1 MIASGNHT
9 LKMRSGV
16 EGSLTQLLL
25 KSIERIRFFD
35 FAALRATS
43 LRITCGRKIN
53 CNLTFFIG
61 KGRTFYALVTDAYE
75 AFEHFGFFKF
85 LASSEWNYTEG
96 SEQYGALPFITGT
109 LMTTLLALIFCIPF
123 SLPVAL
129 FVGEYF
135 KGTKMAAVLST
146 VTDLLAGI
154 PSIIYGLWG
163 FYTLR
168 PIIMALNISPQGSG
182 VLTASLVLAIMIIPY
197 AASLSAE
204 FIKMVPNDL
213 KEGAYSLGATRAEV
227 IRKVVFPVAGSGI
240 FSSYI
245 LAIGRALGETMTVT
259 MLIGNTNNI
268 PESITSTGNSM
279 ASIIANQFG
288 EADDLRLSSLIA
300 IGLILFLIT
309 AIINMVGKIMIKRA
323 RIV

>member
-1 MIASGNHT
+1 MNDKLYKVLLFIVALIMPIVCG
-9 LKMRSGV
+9 GV
-16 EGSLTQLLL
+16 V
-25 KSIERIRFFD
+25 
-35 FAALRATS
+35 
-43 LRITCGRKIN
+43 
-53 CNLTFFIG
+53 
-61 KGRTFYALVTDAYE
+61 YALVTDAYD
-75 AFEHFGFFKF
+75 AFEHFGFFRF
-85 LASSEWNYTEG
+85 LTSSEWSYTEG
-96 SEQYGALPFITGT
+96 AEQYGALPFITGT
-109 LMTTLLALIFCIPF
+109 LMTTLLALFFCIPF

-135 KGTKMAAVLST
+135 RDSRIAAVLST
-146 VTDLLAGI
+146 VVDLLAGI

-182 VLTASLVLAIMIIPY
+182 ILTASLVLAIMIIPY
-197 AASLSAE
+197 ASSLSAE

-213 KEGAYSLGATRAEV
+213 KEGAYSLGATRLEV
-227 IRKVVFPVAGSGI
+227 VRNVVFPVAGSGI
-240 FSSYI
+240 FSSYV

-259 MLIGNTNNI
+259 MLIGNTNDMPN
-268 PESITSTGNSM
+268 SITATGNSM

-288 EADDLRLSSLIA
+288 EADGLRLSSLIA

-323 RIV
+323 RIA

>member
-1 MIASGNHT
+1 MNDKLYKI
-9 LKMRSGV
+9 
-16 EGSLTQLLL
+16 LL
-25 KSIERIRFFD
+25 
-35 FAALRATS
+35 FAATF
-43 LRITCGRKIN
+43 IMPIVCG
-53 CNLTFFIG
+53 G
-61 KGRTFYALVTDAYE
+61 VVYALVTDAYE

-85 LASSEWNYTEG
+85 LTSSEWSYTEG
-96 SEQYGALPFITGT
+96 AEQYGALPFITGT

-135 KGTKMAAVLST
+135 KGTRIAEILST

-168 PIIMALNISPQGSG
+168 PLIIALDLSPQGSSI
-182 VLTASLVLAIMIIPY
+182 LTASLVLAIMIVPY

-213 KEGAYSLGATRAEV
+213 KESAYSLGATRAEV
-227 IRKVVFPVAGSGI
+227 IRKEKFPVAGSGI
-240 FSSYI
+240 FSSNN

-259 MLIGNTNNI
+259 MLIGNTINI
-268 PESITSTGNSM
+268 PDSITST
-279 ASIIANQFG
+279 
-288 EADDLRLSSLIA
+288 
-300 IGLILFLIT
+300 
-309 AIINMVGKIMIKRA
+309 
-323 RIV
+323 

>member
-1 MIASGNHT
+1 MNDKIYRVI
-9 LKMRSGV
+9 LF
-16 EGSLTQLLL
+16 
-25 KSIERIRFFD
+25 I
-35 FAALRATS
+35 AAL
-43 LRITCGRKIN
+43 IVPVVCG
-53 CNLTFFIG
+53 G
-61 KGRTFYALVTDAYE
+61 VVYALVTDAYD

-85 LASSEWNYTEG
+85 LTSSDWSYTEG
-96 SEQYGALPFITGT
+96 AEQYGALPFITGT

-135 KGTKMAAVLST
+135 KGTKIAAVLST

-182 VLTASLVLAIMIIPY
+182 ILTASLVLAIMIIPY

-240 FSSYI
+240 FSSYV

-268 PESITSTGNSM
+268 PDSITSTGNSM

-288 EADDLRLSSLIA
+288 EADGLRLSSLIA
-300 IGLILFLIT
+300 IGLVLFLIT
-309 AIINMVGKIMIKRA
+309 AAINMVGKIMIKRA

>member
-1 MIASGNHT
+1 MNDK
-9 LKMRSGV
+9 LYRV
-16 EGSLTQLLL
+16 LL
-25 KSIERIRFFD
+25 FV
-35 FAALRATS
+35 AALVMP
-43 LRITCGRKIN
+43 IVCG
-53 CNLTFFIG
+53 G
-61 KGRTFYALVTDAYE
+61 VVYALVTDAYE

-85 LASSEWNYTEG
+85 LTSSDWSYTEG
-96 SEQYGALPFITGT
+96 AEQYGALPFITGT

-135 KGTKMAAVLST
+135 KGTKIAAVLST

-168 PIIMALNISPQGSG
+168 PIIMALDISPQGSG
-182 VLTASLVLAIMIIPY
+182 ILTASLVLAIMIIPY
-197 AASLSAE
+197 AASLSSE

-227 IRKVVFPVAGSGI
+227 IRRVIFPVAGSGI
-240 FSSYI
+240 FSAYV

-268 PESITSTGNSM
+268 PDSITSTGNSM

-300 IGLILFLIT
+300 IGLVLFLIT
-309 AIINMVGKIMIKRA
+309 AAINMVGKIMIKRA

>member
-1 MIASGNHT
+1 MNDKIYN
-9 LKMRSGV
+9 
-16 EGSLTQLLL
+16 LLL
-25 KSIERIRFFD
+25 LL
-35 FAALRATS
+35 AALVVP
-43 LRITCGRKIN
+43 LVCGGIV
-53 CNLTFFIG
+53 
-61 KGRTFYALVTDAYE
+61 YALVTDATE
-75 AFEHFGFFKF
+75 AFNHFGFLNF
-85 LASSEWNYTEG
+85 LTSSEWSYTEG
-96 SEQYGALPFITGT
+96 SETYGALPFVVGT
-109 LMTTLLALIFCIPF
+109 LLTTLLALLFCIPF

-135 KGTKMAAVLST
+135 RGTRLAAVLST

-168 PIIMALNISPQGSG
+168 PVIMALDISPQGSG

-204 FIKMVPNDL
+204 FIKMVPSDL

-227 IRKVVFPVAGSGI
+227 IRRIVFPFAGSGI
-240 FSSYI
+240 FSAYI

-268 PESITSTGNSM
+268 PASLTATGNSM

-288 EADDLRLSSLIA
+288 EADGLRLSSLIA
-300 IGLILFLIT
+300 IGLLLFLIT
-309 AIINMVGKIMIKRA
+309 ALINMVGKIMIKRA
-323 RIV
+323 RF

>member
-1 MIASGNHT
+1 MNDKIYN
-9 LKMRSGV
+9 
-16 EGSLTQLLL
+16 LLL
-25 KSIERIRFFD
+25 LL
-35 FAALRATS
+35 AALVVP
-43 LRITCGRKIN
+43 LVCGGIV
-53 CNLTFFIG
+53 
-61 KGRTFYALVTDAYE
+61 YALVTDATE
-75 AFEHFGFFKF
+75 AFNHFGFLNF
-85 LASSEWNYTEG
+85 LTSSEWRYTEG
-96 SEQYGALPFITGT
+96 AETYGALPFVVGT
-109 LMTTLLALIFCIPF
+109 LLTTLLALLFCVPF

-135 KGTKMAAVLST
+135 RGTKLAAVLST

-168 PIIMALNISPQGSG
+168 PVIMALDISPQGSG

-227 IRKVVFPVAGSGI
+227 IRRIVFPFAGSGI
-240 FSSYI
+240 FSAYI

-268 PESITSTGNSM
+268 PGSLTATGNSM

-288 EADDLRLSSLIA
+288 EADGLRLSSLIA
-300 IGLILFLIT
+300 IGLLLFLIT
-309 AIINMVGKIMIKRA
+309 AFINMVGKIMIKRA
-323 RIV
+323 RIS

>member
-1 MIASGNHT
+1 MT
-9 LKMRSGV
+9 DKLY
-16 EGSLTQLLL
+16 
-25 KSIERIRFFD
+25 RIIL
-35 FAALRATS
+35 FAAAL
-43 LRITCGRKIN
+43 IMPIVCG
-53 CNLTFFIG
+53 G
-61 KGRTFYALVTDAYE
+61 VVYALVTDAYD
-75 AFEHFGFFKF
+75 AFEHFGFLKF
-85 LASSEWNYTEG
+85 LTSSDWSYTEG
-96 SEQYGALPFITGT
+96 NEQYGALPFITGT

-135 KGTKMAAVLST
+135 KGTKVAAVLST

-168 PIIMALNISPQGSG
+168 PIIMELGISQQGSG
-182 VLTASLVLAIMIIPY
+182 ILTASLVLAIMIIPY

-227 IRKVVFPVAGSGI
+227 VRKVIFPVAGSGI
-240 FSSYI
+240 FSSYV

-268 PESITSTGNSM
+268 PDSITSTGNSM

-300 IGLILFLIT
+300 IGLVLFLIT
-309 AIINMVGKIMIKRA
+309 ALINMIGKIMIKRA
-323 RIV
+323 RIA

>member
-1 MIASGNHT
+1 MSDKLYLI
-9 LKMRSGV
+9 
-16 EGSLTQLLL
+16 LLF
-25 KSIERIRFFD
+25 I
-35 FAALRATS
+35 AALTMP
-43 LRITCGRKIN
+43 IVCGGIV
-53 CNLTFFIG
+53 
-61 KGRTFYALVTDAYE
+61 YALVTDAYE

-85 LASSEWNYTEG
+85 LTSSEWSYTEG
-96 SEQYGALPFITGT
+96 AELYGALPFITGT

-135 KGTKMAAVLST
+135 KGTKIAAVLSS

-168 PIIMALNISPQGSG
+168 PIIMALDISEQGSG
-182 VLTASLVLAIMIIPY
+182 ILTASLVLAIMIIPY
-197 AASLSAE
+197 AASLSSE

-259 MLIGNTNNI
+259 TLIGNTNNI
-268 PESITSTGNSM
+268 PNSITSTGNSM

-288 EADDLRLSSLIA
+288 EADGLRLSSLIA

-309 AIINMVGKIMIKRA
+309 AAINMVGKIMIKRA
-323 RIV
+323 RIS

>member
-1 MIASGNHT
+1 MNDKLYKAMLLISASVIPIVCG
-9 LKMRSGV
+9 GV
-16 EGSLTQLLL
+16 V
-25 KSIERIRFFD
+25 
-35 FAALRATS
+35 
-43 LRITCGRKIN
+43 
-53 CNLTFFIG
+53 
-61 KGRTFYALVTDAYE
+61 YALVTDAYE
-75 AFEHFGFFKF
+75 AFEHFGFFRF
-85 LASSEWNYTEG
+85 LTSSEWDYTEG
-96 SEQYGALPFITGT
+96 AEQYGALPFITGT
-109 LMTTLLALIFCIPF
+109 LLTTLLALLFCIPF

-135 KGTKMAAVLST
+135 KGKKIAVILGT

-168 PIIMALNISPQGSG
+168 PIIMHLGISPQGSG
-182 VLTASLVLAIMIIPY
+182 ILTASIVLAIMIVPY

-204 FIKMVPNDL
+204 FVKMVPNEL

-227 IRKVVFPVAGSGI
+227 IRNVVFPVAGSGI

-259 MLIGNTNNI
+259 MLIGNTNTI
-268 PESITSTGNSM
+268 PSSITSTGNSM

-288 EADDLRLSSLIA
+288 EADGLRLSSLIA

-309 AIINMVGKIMIKRA
+309 AVINMVGKIMIKNA
-323 RIV
+323 RIA

>member
-1 MIASGNHT
+1 MNDKLYKI
-9 LKMRSGV
+9 
-16 EGSLTQLLL
+16 LL
-25 KSIERIRFFD
+25 
-35 FAALRATS
+35 FAAAL
-43 LRITCGRKIN
+43 IMPIVCGGIV
-53 CNLTFFIG
+53 
-61 KGRTFYALVTDAYE
+61 YALVTDAYD

-85 LASSEWNYTEG
+85 LTSSQWSYTEG
-96 SEQYGALPFITGT
+96 AEQYGALPFITGT

-135 KGTKMAAVLST
+135 KGTRIAAILST
-146 VTDLLAGI
+146 ITDLLAGI

-168 PIIMALNISPQGSG
+168 PLIMALNISPQGSG
-182 VLTASLVLAIMIIPY
+182 ILTASLVLAIMIVPY

-227 IRKVVFPVAGSGI
+227 ICKVVFPVVGSGI

-268 PESITSTGNSM
+268 PDSITSTGNSM

-288 EADDLRLSSLIA
+288 KALFANSHSLDIVPDYS
-300 IGLILFLIT
+300 
-309 AIINMVGKIMIKRA
+309 INQFDWQNND
-323 RIV
+323 

>member
-1 MIASGNHT
+1 MSDKLYRVVLFI
-9 LKMRSGV
+9 
-16 EGSLTQLLL
+16 
-25 KSIERIRFFD
+25 
-35 FAALRATS
+35 AALVIPTV
-43 LRITCGRKIN
+43 CG
-53 CNLTFFIG
+53 G
-61 KGRTFYALVTDAYE
+61 VVYALVTDAHG
-75 AFEHFGFFKF
+75 AFEHFGFLNF
-85 LASSEWNYTEG
+85 LTSSEWNYTEG
-96 SEQYGALPFITGT
+96 AEQYGALPFITGT

-135 KGTKMAAVLST
+135 KGTKIAAVLST

-168 PIIMALNISPQGSG
+168 PIIIALDISPQGSG
-182 VLTASLVLAIMIIPY
+182 ILTASLVLAVMIIPY
-197 AASLSAE
+197 ASSLSAE

-213 KEGAYSLGATRAEV
+213 KEEAYSLGATRFEV
-227 IRKVVFPVAGSGI
+227 IRRVIFPVAGSGI
-240 FSSYI
+240 FSAYI

-268 PESITSTGNSM
+268 PDSLTSTGNSM

-288 EADDLRLSSLIA
+288 EADGLRLSSLIA

-309 AIINMVGKIMIKRA
+309 AIINMIGKIMIKRA
-323 RIV
+323 RIS

>member
-1 MIASGNHT
+1 MNDKIYNS
-9 LKMRSGV
+9 
-16 EGSLTQLLL
+16 LLL
-25 KSIERIRFFD
+25 L
-35 FAALRATS
+35 AALVVP
-43 LRITCGRKIN
+43 LVCGGIV
-53 CNLTFFIG
+53 
-61 KGRTFYALVTDAYE
+61 YALVTDATE
-75 AFEHFGFFKF
+75 AFNHFGFLNF
-85 LASSEWNYTEG
+85 LTSSEWSYTEG
-96 SEQYGALPFITGT
+96 SETYGALPFVVGT
-109 LMTTLLALIFCIPF
+109 LLTTLLALLFCIPF

-135 KGTKMAAVLST
+135 RGTKLAAVLST

-168 PIIMALNISPQGSG
+168 PVIMALDISPQGSG

-227 IRKVVFPVAGSGI
+227 IRHIVFPFAGSGI
-240 FSSYI
+240 FSAYI

-268 PESITSTGNSM
+268 PGSLTATGNSM

-288 EADDLRLSSLIA
+288 EADGLRLSSLIA
-300 IGLILFLIT
+300 IGLLLFLIT
-309 AIINMVGKIMIKRA
+309 AFINMVGKIMIKRA
-323 RIV
+323 RIA

>member
-1 MIASGNHT
+1 MND
-9 LKMRSGV
+9 KRYKV
-16 EGSLTQLLL
+16 LL
-25 KSIERIRFFD
+25 FV
-35 FAALRATS
+35 AALTMP
-43 LRITCGRKIN
+43 IVCGGVI
-53 CNLTFFIG
+53 
-61 KGRTFYALVTDAYE
+61 YALVTDAYE
-75 AFEHFGFFKF
+75 AFEHFGFFRF
-85 LASSEWNYTEG
+85 LASKEWSYTEG
-96 SEQYGALPFITGT
+96 AEQYGALPFITGT

-135 KGTKMAAVLST
+135 KGSKVAAVLST
-146 VTDLLAGI
+146 VIDLLAGI

-168 PIIMALNISPQGSG
+168 PLIMALHISPQGSSI
-182 VLTASLVLAIMIIPY
+182 LTASLVLAIMIVPY

-240 FSSYI
+240 FSSYV

-288 EADDLRLSSLIA
+288 EASDLRFSSLIA
-300 IGLILFLIT
+300 IGLVLFLIT
-309 AIINMVGKIMIKRA
+309 ALINMIGKMMIKRA
-323 RIV
+323 RIS